1 MQEFTFKI
9 LDDGTYMAESYEG
22 DESAVAIPDT
32 YLGQPVTILY
42 DNLFSGHQEITS
54 VSIPGTVTDIGGFV
68 FDGCSSLKELTLPE
82 SVTTLWQYAFA
93 RCGLT
98 RIVLPDGIQSI
109 PPFAFKDCKDLKEIR
124 CGKEL
129 KKIYAWA
136 FGGCEQLEKLDHPP
150 GKVDISPLAFEME
163 RGRAEQKRDLTDE
176 N

>member
-1 MQEFTFKI
+1 MQEFTFRI
-9 LDDGTYMAESYEG
+9 LDDGTYMAVSYDG
-22 DESAVAIPDT
+22 DESHVVIPDT
-32 YLGQPVTILY
+32 YHGAPVTILF

-68 FDGCSSLKELTLPE
+68 FDGCSGLKELDLPD

-98 RIVLPDGIQSI
+98 KIALPDGIQSI
-109 PPFAFKDCKDLKEIR
+109 PPFAFKNCTELKEVK
-124 CGKEL
+124 CGRGL

-150 GKVDISPLAFEME
+150 GKVEISPRAFEME
-163 RGRAEQKRDLTDE
+163 KGRTEQQDARP
-176 N
+176 